1 MRQFSLFISILS
13 HPIFILIYSFLIYFK
28 MDNFY
33 NQMLFIA
40 APNVYWLLL
49 SFLLMMGVLFPLL
62 TIYIMHKNNIIS
74 SYSIPNQKE
83 RIPVLFFVIIY
94 YAMTYYI
101 FRHWN
106 ETLLNVLNPYVSFL
120 FGGLVLL
127 AGLLFITFWW
137 KISLHSSSIAG
148 LCGGLMAEILVINDL
163 NNIYQIMLLNTLLL
177 ISVGLVSFTR
187 LYLKAHNF
195 SQVLCGVVFGFSLM
209 FTVVYFQLKI

>member
-1 MRQFSLFISILS
+1 MRQFSQFISILS
-13 HPIFILIYSFLIYFK
+13 HPIFVVIYSFLIYFK

-62 TIYIMHKNNIIS
+62 TIYMMYKNRIIS
-74 SYSIPNQKE
+74 SYSMPNKKE
-83 RIPVLFFVIIY
+83 RLPALFFVIIY

-127 AGLLFITFWW
+127 MVLLIVTFWW
-137 KISLHSSSIAG
+137 KISLHSASIAG
-148 LCGGLMAEILVINDL
+148 LCGGLMAEILVISDL
-163 NNIYQIMLLNTLLL
+163 NNIYQIMLFNTFLL
-177 ISVGLVSFTR
+177 IFLGIVSFTR
-187 LYLKAHNF
+187 IYLKAHNF
-195 SQVLCGVVFGFSLM
+195 SQVLCGIALGFTLM
-209 FTVVYFQLKI
+209 FTVVYFQWKI

>member
-1 MRQFSLFISILS
+1 
-13 HPIFILIYSFLIYFK
+13 
-28 MDNFY
+28 
-33 NQMLFIA
+33 MLFIA

-49 SFLLMMGVLFPLL
+49 SFLFMMGVLFPLL
-62 TIYIMHKNNIIS
+62 TIYIMHKNKIIS
-74 SYSIPNQKE
+74 SYSMPIKNE
-83 RIPVLFFVIIY
+83 RLPVLFFVIIY
-94 YAMTYYI
+94 YTMTYYI

-127 AGLLFITFWW
+127 VGLFLITFLW

-148 LCGGLMAEILVINDL
+148 LCGGLLAEVLVIGEI

-177 ISVGLVSFTR
+177 TSIGLVSLTR

-195 SQVLCGVVFGFSLM
+195 SQVLCGVAFGFSLM
-209 FTVVYFQLKI
+209 FAVVYFQWKI

>member
-1 MRQFSLFISILS
+1 MRQFSQFISILS
-13 HPIFILIYSFLIYFK
+13 HPIFVVIYSFLIYFK

-62 TIYIMHKNNIIS
+62 TIYMMYKNRIIS
-74 SYSIPNQKE
+74 SYSMPNKKE
-83 RIPVLFFVIIY
+83 RLPALFFVIIY

-127 AGLLFITFWW
+127 MVLLIVTFWW
-137 KISLHSSSIAG
+137 KISLHSASIAG
-148 LCGGLMAEILVINDL
+148 LCGGLMAEILVISDL
-163 NNIYQIMLLNTLLL
+163 NNIYQIMLFNTFLL
-177 ISVGLVSFTR
+177 IFMGIVSFTR
-187 LYLKAHNF
+187 IYLKAHNF
-195 SQVLCGVVFGFSLM
+195 SQVLCGIALGFTLM
-209 FTVVYFQLKI
+209 FTVVYFQWKI